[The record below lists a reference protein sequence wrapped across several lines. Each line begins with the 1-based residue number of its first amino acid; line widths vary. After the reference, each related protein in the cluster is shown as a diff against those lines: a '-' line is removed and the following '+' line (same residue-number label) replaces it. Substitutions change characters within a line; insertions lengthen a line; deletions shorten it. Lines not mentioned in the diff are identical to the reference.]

1 MAKKYI
7 LVVDDAFELGRLIQA
22 ALNTI
27 DPDIEV
33 AVVPSAEEALLEST
47 RHTIDLMITDI
58 RLPGFSGLELTRR
71 FRARYPNVKII
82 QMTGLKSPE
91 MRRQAMDAGAD
102 LFFSK
107 PLSMAE
113 FLPAVEKLLGLTRV
127 QPPQPPAAEAPAL
140 IETPERSFVEA
151 SPFTAV
157 QKAPPA
163 ARTEKVPALVAE
175 PADAAGALRTLC
187 RSLGALG
194 AAVFDFQGT
203 SMLSEGDVPATM
215 QALASLAGV
224 VQAGESAAQR
234 FDAAAGDFTFTLTG
248 GHYNVAAA
256 PVQAGL
262 TVAVFLPQGRSAV
275 RLMLAADEIR
285 LTAGELRLL
294 VTEKPVETAAAPV
307 AAPPPAKTPAR
318 PGSQPLTNIPPD
330 ENLLALLGGNN
341 APITP
346 ADADAFW
353 NSAISHSDPKL
364 INPDVISFDQARQMG
379 VSLEEL
385 EKKKKK

>member
-33 AVVPSAEEALLEST
+33 TVVPSAEEALLEST

-113 FLPAVEKLLGLTRV
+113 FIPAVEKLLGLTRSL
-127 QPPQPPAAEAPAL
+127 PPQPAPTETPVSAAAETAPAAVEKAKPAPQPVRASAEAGD
-140 IETPERSFVEA
+140 A
-151 SPFTAV
+151 S
-157 QKAPPA
+157 
-163 ARTEKVPALVAE
+163 
-175 PADAAGALRTLC
+175 GALRALC
-187 RSLGALG
+187 QSLGALG
-194 AAVFDFQGT
+194 AALFNFQGT
-203 SMLSEGDVPATM
+203 LMLSEGEIPATT
-215 QALASLAGV
+215 QALAALSGV
-224 VQAGESAAQR
+224 VQAGEQAAQR
-234 FDAAAGDFTFTLTG
+234 LDSPGADFSFTLAG
-248 GHYNVAAA
+248 SSYNVAAA

-275 RLMLAADEIR
+275 RLMVAADEIR
-285 LTAGELRLL
+285 LTAGDLRLL
-294 VTEKPVETAAAPV
+294 TVEKPMEVKPAPAPV
-307 AAPPPAKTPAR
+307 PALTPAPPPAR
-318 PGSQPLTNIPPD
+318 PGSQPLTNVPPD
-330 ENLLALLGGNN
+330 ENLLALLGGSN
-341 APITP
+341 PPVTP
-346 ADADAFW
+346 VDADAFW
-353 NSAISHSDPKL
+353 DSAISHSDPKL
-364 INPDVISFDQARQMG
+364 INPDIISFDQARQLG

-385 EKKKKK
+385 EKKKKKP